1 MRRRK
6 KILLLKI
13 GKYAR
18 EKAATK
24 KGKWEADEPLRANTD
39 LWESLFE
46 F

>member
-18 EKAATK
+18 EKTAIK
-24 KGKWEADEPLRANTD
+24 RKMGGG
-39 LWESLFE
+39 
-46 F
+46 